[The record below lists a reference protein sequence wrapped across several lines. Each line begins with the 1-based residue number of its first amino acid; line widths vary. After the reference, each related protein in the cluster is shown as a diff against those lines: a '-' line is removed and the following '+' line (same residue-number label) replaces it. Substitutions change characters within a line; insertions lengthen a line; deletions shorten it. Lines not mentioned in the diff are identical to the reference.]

1 MRRPEWLPGEEVVGL
16 AAPRPGE
23 RWADLGC
30 GFGFFTFALSAR
42 VGEEGLVYAIDIAA
56 EALRVIEEEIRRR
69 GVRNVRPV
77 LSADWEIP
85 LPEGA
90 VDGVL
95 LVDVL
100 SEAADPGLLLEEAR
114 RIARKGG
121 RLLVVDWK
129 REAPHPPGPLPE
141 GRLTPA
147 ALQELCASSGWTAGR
162 REEAG
167 PYHFAAVFTAGDPAP
182 RPSVLDW

>member
-1 MRRPEWLPGEEVVGL
+1 VELL
-16 AAPRPGE
+16 APRPGE

-30 GFGFFTFALSAR
+30 GSGFFTFALSAR

-56 EALRVIEEEIRRR
+56 EALRAVEEEAERR
-69 GVRNVRPV
+69 GVRNVRLV

-100 SEAADPGLLLEEAR
+100 SEADDPGLLLEEAR
-114 RIARKGG
+114 RITRSGG
-121 RLLVVDWK
+121 KLLVVDW
-129 REAPHPPGPLPE
+129 RRDAPHPPGPPPAE
-141 GRLTPA
+141 RLTPA
-147 ALQELCASSGWTAGR
+147 ALRELCASSGWVAGR

-167 PYHFAAVFTAGDPAP
+167 PYHFAALFTAGDPVP
-182 RPSVLDW
+182 RPSTLDW